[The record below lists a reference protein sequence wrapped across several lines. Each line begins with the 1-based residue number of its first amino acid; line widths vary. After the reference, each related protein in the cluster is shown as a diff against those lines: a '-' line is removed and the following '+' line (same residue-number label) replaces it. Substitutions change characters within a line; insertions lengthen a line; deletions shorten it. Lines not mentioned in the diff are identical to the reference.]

1 MKTEERVPKLQ
12 VNKDGSRKKPIKH
25 FDSHNYGIE
34 VGNLTRQAEKLSKLI
49 KMLRDVTGDKNV
61 TSLGEFNEW
70 LCEKSGFKSPSFSAQ
85 SMDLQDVYGQVH
97 NLSKEITISKGD
109 LTPMHKPS
117 PQLLEDAKQKFTVYY
132 TNEEYTD
139 VLSLIQIQKQYSE
152 LSYST
157 RMTTGVN
164 REGKLVSP
172 LVNNFKLNNN

>member
-1 MKTEERVPKLQ
+1 MNKEERVPKLQ

-34 VGNLTRQAEKLSKLI
+34 VGNLTRQAENLSKLI
-49 KMLRDVTGDKNV
+49 KML
-61 TSLGEFNEW
+61 
-70 LCEKSGFKSPSFSAQ
+70 
-85 SMDLQDVYGQVH
+85 
-97 NLSKEITISKGD
+97 TISKGD

-152 LSYST
+152 LSYAT

>member
-1 MKTEERVPKLQ
+1 
-12 VNKDGSRKKPIKH
+12 
-25 FDSHNYGIE
+25 
-34 VGNLTRQAEKLSKLI
+34 
-49 KMLRDVTGDKNV
+49 
-61 TSLGEFNEW
+61 
-70 LCEKSGFKSPSFSAQ
+70 
-85 SMDLQDVYGQVH
+85 
-97 NLSKEITISKGD
+97 
-109 LTPMHKPS
+109 MHKPS

-152 LSYST
+152 LSYAT